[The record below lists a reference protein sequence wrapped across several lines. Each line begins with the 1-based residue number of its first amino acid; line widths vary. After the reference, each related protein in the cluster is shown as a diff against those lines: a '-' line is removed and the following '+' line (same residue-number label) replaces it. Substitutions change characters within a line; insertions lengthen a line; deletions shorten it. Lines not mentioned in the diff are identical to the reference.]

1 LDQLILN
8 KRSVFLVPK
17 VTVEYRISLT
27 VYLSDFVLQLPSPSP
42 QHSVDELSPFFLEIF
57 CENSTALR
65 AEAVPV
71 VVSKGAYNTCV
82 TKMY

>member
-1 LDQLILN
+1 M
-8 KRSVFLVPK
+8 
-17 VTVEYRISLT
+17 
-27 VYLSDFVLQLPSPSP
+27 LQLPSPSP

-82 TKMY
+82 IKMY